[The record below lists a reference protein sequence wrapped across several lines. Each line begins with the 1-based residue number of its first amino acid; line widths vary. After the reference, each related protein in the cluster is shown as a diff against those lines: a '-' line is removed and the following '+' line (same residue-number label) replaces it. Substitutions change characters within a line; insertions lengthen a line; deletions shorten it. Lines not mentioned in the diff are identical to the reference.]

1 MSNTR
6 EMARRDRWV
15 RRRLRD
21 YPSELPHEG
30 YSEYDYYDSTIH
42 EIRKGASEKRY
53 LDFKSSRPKA
63 AELLELMFGD
73 VAKEV
78 FEYLP
83 PDLSEI
89 KCALLAS
96 CLVPIAKTEE
106 DRISM
111 LDNTAFEEL

>member
-6 EMARRDRWV
+6 EMARMDRWV
-15 RRRLRD
+15 RRRLRE
-21 YPSELPHEG
+21 YPDELPHEG

-42 EIRKGASEKRY
+42 EIRKTASEKRY
-53 LDFKSSRPKA
+53 LEFKSSRPKA
-63 AELLELMFGD
+63 AELLDLMFGD

-83 PDLSEI
+83 LDLSEI

-96 CLVPIAKTEE
+96 CLAPIPKNDG
-106 DRISM
+106 DRISR
-111 LDNTAFEEL
+111 LDNSGFEEL